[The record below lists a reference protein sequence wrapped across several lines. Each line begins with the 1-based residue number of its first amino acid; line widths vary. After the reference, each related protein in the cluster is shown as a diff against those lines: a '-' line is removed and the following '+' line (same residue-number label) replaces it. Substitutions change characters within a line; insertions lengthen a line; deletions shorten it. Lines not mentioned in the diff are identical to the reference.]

1 MFVNYKLSFVKMR
14 KLKKVATILA
24 LLCLCITGTAKTYFV
39 APTGGSD
46 TNPGTKD
53 RPWATWQK
61 AFNSAIAGD
70 TVYFRGE
77 YGIPHRK
84 QYRVILLRL

>member
-1 MFVNYKLSFVKMR
+1 M
-14 KLKKVATILA
+14 
-24 LLCLCITGTAKTYFV
+24 

-70 TVYFRGE
+70 TVYFRGGVW
-77 YGIPHRK
+77 YPASKTVQGYPVTIIAPGSGFGH
-84 QYRVILLRL
+84 